1 MPVTVR
7 FLGVS
12 GFEIRTDGGRT
23 IVVDPFLAGS
33 AEMGL
38 PPSPVAAADLRDVDL
53 ILVTHG
59 AYDHLGQAVDIAART
74 GARLVCGPEVRIH
87 ALRQGLPGAQ
97 IAKMVSGSTF
107 EAHGMRIRALEAH
120 HVSFFES
127 HGAYLSAQPLSYL
140 IETASGARLYHS
152 GDTSLFSD
160 LKLFGE
166 LYRPQVALLCV
177 GAVEEGVAALPPEE
191 AAIAADWLNAPL
203 VIPMHFRAGA
213 AEVEVFQAR
222 LAARRPDIRVV
233 PLEPGEV
240 FQLSQT

>member
-1 MPVTVR
+1 MPETLR
-7 FLGVS
+7 YLGVS
-12 GFEIRTDGGRT
+12 GFEITTEDGTT

-33 AEMGL
+33 ADLGL
-38 PPSPVAAADLRDVDL
+38 PPSPIAAGDLRDAHLV
-53 ILVTHG
+53 LVTHG
-59 AYDHLGQAVDIAART
+59 AYDHLGQAVEIATRT
-74 GARLVCGPEVRIH
+74 GATLVCGPEVRIH
-87 ALRQGLPGAQ
+87 ALREGLPGAQ
-97 IAKMVSGSTF
+97 IAKMVSGSSL
-107 EAHGMRIRALEAH
+107 EVRGVRIRALEAH

-127 HGAYLSAQPLSYL
+127 QGAYLSAQPLSYL
-140 IETASGARLYHS
+140 IETPTGARLYHS

-203 VIPMHFRAGA
+203 VIPMHYRDSS
-213 AEVEVFQAR
+213 EVEAFQSR

-233 PLEPGEV
+233 RLEPGHV

>member
-1 MPVTVR
+1 MPETLR

-12 GFEIRTDGGRT
+12 GFEITTEDGT
-23 IVVDPFLAGS
+23 TVVVDPFLAGS

-38 PPSPVAAADLRDVDL
+38 PPSPVRVADLRDVHL
-53 ILVTHG
+53 VLVTHG
-59 AYDHLGQAVDIAART
+59 AYDHLGQAVDIATRT
-74 GARLVCGPEVRIH
+74 RATLVCGPEVRIH

-97 IAKMVSGSTF
+97 IAKMVSGSSL
-107 EAHGMRIRALEAH
+107 EVHGVRIRALEAH

-127 HGAYLSAQPLSYL
+127 QGVYLSAQPLSYM
-140 IETASGARLYHS
+140 IETVSGTRLYHS

-166 LYRPQVALLCV
+166 LYRPHVALLCV

-203 VIPMHFRAGA
+203 VIPMHYRDSS
-213 AEVEVFQAR
+213 EVEAFQAR

-233 PLEPGEV
+233 RLEPGHV